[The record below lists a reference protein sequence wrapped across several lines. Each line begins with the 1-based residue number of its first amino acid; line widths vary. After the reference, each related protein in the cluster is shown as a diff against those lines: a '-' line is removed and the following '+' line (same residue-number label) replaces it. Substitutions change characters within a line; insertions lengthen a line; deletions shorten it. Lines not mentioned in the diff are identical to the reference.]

1 MTAAWSGRNLRG
13 PGTTRSGD
21 RRTAI
26 PTKLEVARRLLA
38 ALAAE
43 ERRPRPRFLL
53 HRAQQRACARLV
65 GVVSEPYLRLGDVRR
80 DVADDARGMLVE
92 DVRADPG
99 LVQAIGDEISVVA
112 LACNVDANHGR
123 HSDRAITRRS
133 SSATIAAARAG
144 S

>member
-1 MTAAWSGRNLRG
+1 MTAACSGGNLEV
-13 PGTTRSGD
+13 PGTARSGD

-26 PTKLEVARRLLA
+26 PTELEVAGRLLA

-43 ERRPRPRFLL
+43 ERRPRAGLLL
-53 HRAQQRACARLV
+53 HRAQQRASARLV
-65 GVVSEPYLRLGDVRR
+65 GVVGEPHLWLRDVRR
-80 DVADDARGMLVE
+80 HVADDARRMLVE
-92 DVRADPG
+92 DVRTDAG
-99 LVQAIGDEISVVA
+99 LVQAVGDEIGVVA
-112 LACNVDANHGR
+112 LACNVNANHGR